1 MRTIK
6 NYKNAIIRRIIRS
19 YKNLFIKIYGKQDLM
34 YKYKGLKLLLNLKKD
49 VDFLIYFDSFE
60 SKNLKLYQ
68 TMIKSG
74 NIVFDVG
81 ANIGIYSLLASK
93 SLGKDGQIYSFEPS
107 ETAFE
112 RLNINVNLN
121 NFKNIITIKEGVSD
135 ITGECSF
142 YVCED
147 DAYNSIGSQP
157 MKSPLRSITIPTT
170 TIDDF
175 VIKHN
180 IKNVNII
187 KVDTEGAEYLVFKG
201 AINTLENFKPIIF
214 FEYNPFTANGYNHT
228 KTASF
233 ELLENYGYLFYEFH
247 NEEIIKVNGFEFK
260 TYDIIAIH
268 NNSNI
273 NFSKLNDYQ

>member
-107 ETAFE
+107 ETAFK
-112 RLNINVNLN
+112 RLNINVTLN
-121 NFKNIITIKEGVSD
+121 NFKNIICSSVIVPVIICHCNCKSVEEFFAKVSA
-135 ITGECSF
+135 
-142 YVCED
+142 V
-147 DAYNSIGSQP
+147 
-157 MKSPLRSITIPTT
+157 
-170 TIDDF
+170 
-175 VIKHN
+175 
-180 IKNVNII
+180 
-187 KVDTEGAEYLVFKG
+187 
-201 AINTLENFKPIIF
+201 
-214 FEYNPFTANGYNHT
+214 
-228 KTASF
+228 
-233 ELLENYGYLFYEFH
+233 
-247 NEEIIKVNGFEFK
+247 
-260 TYDIIAIH
+260 
-268 NNSNI
+268 
-273 NFSKLNDYQ
+273 